1 MTRKTNLDNY
11 RNIGI
16 MAHIDA
22 GKTTTT
28 ERILYYTGVS
38 HKIGEVHDG
47 AATMDW
53 MEQEQERGITITSAA
68 TTCFW
73 NEKRI
78 NIIDT
83 PGHVDFTIEVE
94 RSLRV
99 LDGSVCVFDSVAGV
113 EPQSETVWRQADKYG
128 VPRMCFVNKMDRIGA
143 NFYRCVDMIVD
154 RLGAKPLVI
163 QLPLGSE
170 SNFKGLIDLVRMKA
184 VIWQEETLGAKFA
197 DEEIPDDMIDEANK
211 YREKLVETV
220 VELDDEIMEKY
231 LDGTS
236 PTEEQIKSLIRK
248 GTIGSKFV
256 PVLCGSAF
264 KNKGVQPM
272 LDAVVDFLPSP
283 LDVPAIKGIK
293 YQKEDEAITR
303 KSSDTEPFSALA
315 FKIMN
320 DPFVGSLTF
329 MRVYSG
335 KIEAGSSVLNSV
347 KDKRE
352 RFGRMLQMHSNSRE
366 DIKTA
371 YAGDIIAVA
380 GLKDTTTGDTLC
392 DPEDAVIL
400 ERMEFPDP
408 VIEVAVEPKTKADQE
423 KMGVAL
429 QRLAAEDPSFKV
441 SVDHESGQT
450 VMKGMGELHLEILVD
465 RMLREFKVDA
475 TVGAPQVAYRE
486 TITQPASVDYTHKK
500 QSGGAGQFAKVVM
513 EFEPLSKGDGFIFES
528 KIVGGRVPKEYIPG
542 VEKGLKASIETGFLA
557 GFPVIDFKCTLVDGA
572 FHDVDSSVMAF
583 EIAARAAFREAMP
596 KAKAVLLEPMMKVEV
611 VTPEEYMGDIIGD
624 LNSRR
629 GQVSGMEQRG
639 VNHVVNG
646 MVPLANMFGYV
657 NNLRSMS
664 QGRASYTMTFDHY
677 EEVPHN
683 VAEEVKEKVSG

>member
-73 NEKRI
+73 NDKRI

-128 VPRMCFVNKMDRIGA
+128 VPRMCFINKMDRIGA
-143 NFYRCVDMIVD
+143 NFYRCVDMIVE
-154 RLGAKPLVI
+154 RLGAVPLVL
-163 QLPLGSE
+163 QLPLGAE
-170 SNFKGLIDLVRMKA
+170 SNFKGVIDLVRMKA
-184 VIWQEETLGAKFA
+184 IVWQEETLGAKFT
-197 DEEIPDDMIDEANK
+197 DEDIPSEMVEEANK
-211 YREKLVETV
+211 YREKLIETV

-236 PTEEQIKSLIRK
+236 PSEEQIKRLVRI
-248 GTIGSKFV
+248 GTIESKFV

-272 LDAVVDFLPSP
+272 LDAVIDFLPSP
-283 LDVPAIKGIK
+283 LDVPAIKGVK
-293 YQKEDEAITR
+293 YQKEDESVTR
-303 KSSDTEPFSALA
+303 KSSDEEPFSALA

-392 DPEDAVIL
+392 NPENAVIL
-400 ERMEFPDP
+400 ERMEFPEP

-423 KMGVAL
+423 KMGIAL

-441 SVDHESGQT
+441 SIDHESGQT

-486 TITQPASVDYTHKK
+486 TITQPTSIDYTHKK

-513 EFEPLSKGDGFIFES
+513 EFEPLEKGDGFIFES